1 MKYTELGATGLRV
14 SVAGLGCGGNSRL
27 GLGSGATEAQAVS
40 LVRTAIDE
48 GVNFL
53 DTAEAY
59 GTEGVVG
66 AAINAAGRNA
76 VIVATKARIRRGNR
90 LLSATEVVESLEGSL
105 TALRTDTIDL
115 FSVHAVTPDI
125 YPYARDEILP
135 ALLQQVTAGKIRHI
149 GITESAPRDPAQ
161 ATLHHAVSDE
171 AGWEVMMLAY
181 SMINQGAG
189 KTLLP
194 QMREKG
200 IGSLLMFVVRNIFS
214 QPALLGQTLSEL
226 ASAGEVPAEAAGS
239 DTPLDFLVHEGGAV
253 SLTDAAYRFARHQSG
268 GDVVLFGTGNEA
280 HLKENIRS
288 ILRPPLP
295 ENDVARV
302 NGYFGALSGI
312 GLDMPDRIG
321 KPAG

>member
-1 MKYTELGATGLRV
+1 MEYTQLGATGLRV

-27 GLGSGATEAQAVS
+27 GLGSGATKAQAIR
-40 LVRTAIDE
+40 LVRSAIDE

-66 AAINAAGRNA
+66 EAVNAAGRTE
-76 VIVATKARIRRGNR
+76 VIVSTKARIRLGKR
-90 LLSATEVVESLEGSL
+90 LLTAKEVVEALEGSL
-105 TALRTDTIDL
+105 ASLRTDYVDL

-125 YPYARDEILP
+125 YSHAKEEVLP
-135 ALLQQVTAGKIRHI
+135 ALLRQRTAGKIRHI
-149 GITESAPRDPAQ
+149 GITESSPRDPMQ
-161 ATLHHAVSDE
+161 SMLHHAVSDE
-171 AGWEVMMLAY
+171 AAWEVMMLAY

-189 KTLLP
+189 MTLLP

-214 QPALLGQTLSEL
+214 QPQLLGRTLSEL
-226 ASAGEVPAEAAGS
+226 ASAGEVPAEAAAS
-239 DTPLDFLVHEGGAV
+239 DRPLDFLVHEGGAV

-268 GDVVLFGTGNEA
+268 GDVVLFGTGDEA

-288 ILRPPLP
+288 ILRPALP
-295 ENDVARV
+295 EKDVARI
-302 NGYFGALSGI
+302 NGYFGALSGV
-312 GLDMPDRIG
+312 GLDMPDRAR

>member
-1 MKYTELGATGLRV
+1 MEYTQLGATGLRV
-14 SVAGLGCGGNSRL
+14 SRAGLGCGGNSRL
-27 GLGSGATEAQAVS
+27 GLGKGATKAQAIR
-40 LVRTAIDE
+40 LVCRALDE

-66 AAINAAGRNA
+66 EA
-76 VIVATKARIRRGNR
+76 VQSVDRSEVILSTKARIRLGKR
-90 LLSATEVVESLEGSL
+90 LLSADEVVAAFEASL
-105 TALRTDTIDL
+105 TALRTDYVDV

-125 YPYARDEILP
+125 YSHAKDEVLP
-135 ALLQQVTAGKIRHI
+135 ALLRQKAAGRIRHI
-149 GITESAPRDPAQ
+149 GITESAPRDPTQ
-161 ATLHHAVSDE
+161 AMLHQAVRDE
-171 AGWEVMMLAY
+171 TAWEVMMLAY

-214 QPALLGQTLSEL
+214 QPQLLDRTLSEL

-239 DTPLDFLVHEGGAV
+239 DKPLDFLVHEGGAV

-268 GDVVLFGTGNEA
+268 GDVVLFGTGDEA

-295 ENDVARV
+295 ETDVARV
-302 NGYFGALSGI
+302 NGYFGALCGV
-312 GLDMPDRIG
+312 GLDMPDRFR